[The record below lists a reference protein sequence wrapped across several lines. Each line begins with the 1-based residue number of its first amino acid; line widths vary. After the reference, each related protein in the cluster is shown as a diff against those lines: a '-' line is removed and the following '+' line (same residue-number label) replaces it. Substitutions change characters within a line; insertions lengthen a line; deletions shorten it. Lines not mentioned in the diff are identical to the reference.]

1 MIKKVLVLGGGS
13 AGFLA
18 ALALKV
24 KLPQLQVDLIHS
36 KDLGIIGVGEG
47 STLALT
53 DFLHRYLGISLRKF
67 FTTAQPTWKLGLRF
81 LWGPRDHFHYTFSNH
96 QLLGKVDGLRKQK
109 GFYCWEEML
118 DEDPFSALME
128 RNRVFERQPNG
139 NPAIHT
145 TLAYHFENEKFVR
158 FLSEYAQAVGVSVSD
173 DQMIEAQRGEQGI
186 KALRFA
192 SGRVES
198 ADLYIDCS
206 GFASAL
212 LGGSLGEGFVP
223 YDRTLFCD
231 RAVVGG
237 WTRSSEP
244 IKPYTACETMQS
256 GWCWQIEHET
266 RINRGYV
273 YSSGFISDDA
283 SEREFREKNPL
294 ITDTRIVKFTSGR
307 YENFWVGNVVAI
319 GNAGGFVEPLE
330 ATALGV
336 IAFQSRTL
344 VEILR
349 DGDLE
354 ATPFRRDQYNALHRR
369 NWDSIRDFLAV
380 HYRFNTRVD
389 STFWRHCQEHC
400 ELAGA
405 VAPLECYQENGPS
418 SYYEQTVFDRPD
430 QFGFAGYFAML
441 IGQKVPC
448 KNPYQPTADER
459 RIWENARGQ
468 HAAFAT
474 LGLTVPQTLA
484 AIRSPKWQWS

>member
-18 ALALKV
+18 ALALKT
-24 KLPQLQVDLIHS
+24 KLPQLQVDLVHS

-53 DFLHRYLGISLRKF
+53 DFLHKYLGISARKF
-67 FTTAQPTWKLGLRF
+67 FATAQPTWKLGLRY
-81 LWGPRDHFHYTFSNH
+81 LWGPRPHFHYTFSNQ
-96 QLLGKVDGLRKQK
+96 QLLGKVEGLRKQK
-109 GFYCWEEML
+109 GFYCWDEML

-128 RNRVFERQPNG
+128 RDRVFERQPNG

-158 FLSEYAQAVGVSVSD
+158 FLAEYAQAAGVSISD
-173 DQMIEAQRGEQGI
+173 DKMVEAQRGEDGI
-186 KALRFA
+186 QSLRFA
-192 SGRVES
+192 SGRVEN
-198 ADLYIDCS
+198 ADLYVDCS
-206 GFASAL
+206 GFVSAL
-212 LGGSLGEGFVP
+212 LGGALGERFVS

-237 WTRSSEP
+237 WTRTNEP
-244 IKPYTACETMQS
+244 IKPYTTCETMQS

-273 YSSGFISDDA
+273 YSSGFISDEA
-283 SEREFREKNPL
+283 AEREFREKNPL
-294 ITDTRIVKFTSGR
+294 ITETRIVKFISGR

-344 VEILR
+344 AEILR
-349 DGDLE
+349 DGDQE
-354 ATPFRRDQYNALHRR
+354 ATQFRRGQYNSLHRR

-389 STFWRHCQEHC
+389 SPFWRHCREHC
-400 ELAGA
+400 DLAGA
-405 VAPLECYQENGPS
+405 VPAVECYQENGPS

-430 QFGFAGYFAML
+430 QFGLAGYFAL
-441 IGQKVPC
+441 LLGQKVPV
-448 KNPYQPTADER
+448 KTPYQPSDDEK
-459 RIWENARGQ
+459 RIWDNARRQ
-468 HAAFAT
+468 HAAFAARSAT
-474 LGLTVPQTLA
+474 IAQTLA
-484 AIRSPKWQWS
+484 ATRSPKWKWP